1 MRKVAYILYQPYK
14 WLIFTPILVGS
25 TLFFGSLAVIL
36 AILVGPRFA
45 SRLCGVTWARL
56 NSCLTPMLVR
66 VHGRAHIDPQQSYV
80 LVANHQ
86 SHYDVFVLYGW
97 LGIDFKWVMKQELRK
112 VPALGFACEKIG
124 HIYIDRS
131 NRQAALASIEA
142 AKDRIV
148 NGTSVLFFAEGTRS
162 RDGQLGRFKKGA
174 FRMALDLG
182 LPILPLT
189 LSGTRKVLPP
199 ATRDLFPGRV
209 SMTIHE
215 PIATGTLTEMDIPDL
230 MDTVRDTIASALPR

>member
-1 MRKVAYILYQPYK
+1 MRKVAYVLYQPYK
-14 WLIFTPILVGS
+14 WLVYTPVLIIS
-25 TLFFGSLAVIL
+25 TLFFGSLAVVL
-36 AILVGPRFA
+36 AMTVGPRFA
-45 SRLCGVTWARL
+45 SWLCGTSWARL
-56 NSCLTPMLVR
+56 NSYLTPMLVR
-66 VHGRAHIDPQQSYV
+66 VRGREHIDPSQSYV

-131 NRQAALASIEA
+131 NHQAALASIEA

-162 RDGQLGRFKKGA
+162 RDGNLGRFKKGA
-174 FRMALDLG
+174 FRMALDLE

-199 ATRDLFPGRV
+199 ATRKLFPGV
-209 SMTIHE
+209 ASLTIHE
-215 PIATGTLTEMDIPDL
+215 PVTTEGLTEKEIPEL
-230 MDTVRDTIASALPR
+230 MNKVRDIIASALP

>member
-1 MRKVAYILYQPYK
+1 MRKVAYVLYQPYK
-14 WLIFTPILVGS
+14 WLVFMPVLVLS
-25 TLFFGSLAVIL
+25 TLFFGSLAVPL
-36 AILVGPRFA
+36 AMIFGPRFA
-45 SRLCGVTWARL
+45 SWICGGWWARL
-56 NSCLTPMLVR
+56 NSYFTPMLVR
-66 VHGRAHIDPQQSYV
+66 VRGREHIDPNQSYV

-112 VPALGFACEKIG
+112 IPALGFACEKIG

-131 NRQAALASIEA
+131 NHQAALASIEA

-162 RDGQLGRFKKGA
+162 RDGELGRFKKGA

-199 ATRDLFPGRV
+199 TTLDVFPGQV
-209 SMTIHE
+209 SLTIHE
-215 PIATGTLTEMDIPDL
+215 PVAIDGLTDKEIPEL
-230 MDTVRDTIASALPR
+230 MTKVRDIVASALP

>member
-1 MRKVAYILYQPYK
+1 MRKVAYVLYQPYK
-14 WLIFTPILVGS
+14 WLVFLPVVVLS
-25 TLFFGSLAVIL
+25 TLFFGSLAVPL
-36 AILVGPRFA
+36 SMTFGPRFA
-45 SRLCGVTWARL
+45 SWLCGGWWARL
-56 NSCLTPMLVR
+56 NSYLTPMQVQ
-66 VHGRAHIDPQQSYV
+66 VHGREHIDPTQSYV

-86 SHYDVFVLYGW
+86 SHYDIFVLYGW

-162 RDGQLGRFKKGA
+162 RDGKLGRFKKGA
-174 FRMALDLG
+174 FRMALDLK

-199 ATRDLFPGRV
+199 TTLDVFPGKV
-209 SMTIHE
+209 SLTIHE
-215 PIATGTLTEMDIPDL
+215 PIATDGLTDKEIPEL
-230 MDTVRDTIASALPR
+230 MSKVRDIVALALP